1 MYFEYDPAKSAA
13 NKAKHGIGFDE
24 AQKLWDDTYALMV
37 ESGTMEE
44 SRWLVVAEHGSKL
57 WTAVI
62 TYRGAAIRI
71 ISVRRSR
78 EDEVRNYE
86 KRKKEAR
93 PNKH

>member
-13 NKAKHGIGFDE
+13 NKVKHGIGFDE
-24 AQKLWDDTYALMV
+24 AQKLWNDAYALTV
-37 ESGTMEE
+37 ESGAKGE

-62 TYRGAAIRI
+62 THRGAAIRI

-78 EDEVRNYE
+78 EDEVKNYE
-86 KRKKEAR
+86 KRKKETH